1 MVTTERR
8 YVMADLLEFPD
19 DDDTLCDIVGGKL
32 IVYNVPDLAH
42 GLAASA
48 LSLLL
53 GDAYRAGYGIALTNL
68 HAVAL
73 DFPAKGWAAEY
84 VTHPDH
90 SFVRRGRESILGQRA
105 VEGVPD
111 LVVEVLSPST
121 RDEHTAG
128 GSIRGAY
135 ERFGVP
141 HYWLVN
147 LEHHTVEQN
156 TLVGE
161 PYRSGR
167 YGDPVLLGEK
177 DVLTCALFPTVS
189 MPVAA
194 LFQYTGARR
203 SPGALVVW
211 PGH

>member
-1 MVTTERR
+1 MVTTGRR

-19 DDDTLCDIVGGKL
+19 DDDRFYDIVGGEL
-32 IVYNVPDLAH
+32 IVYNVPGLSH
-42 GLAASA
+42 GLVASG

-53 GDAYRAGYGIALTNL
+53 LEADRAGYGVALTNT

-90 SFVRRGRESILGQRA
+90 SFVRSGREHILGERA

-121 RDEHTAG
+121 RAEHAPG
-128 GSIRGAY
+128 GAIRSAY

-141 HYWLVN
+141 HYWLVD
-147 LEHHTVEQN
+147 LGLRTVELY
-156 TLVGE
+156 TLQGE
-161 PYRSGR
+161 PYQGGH
-167 YGDPVLLGEK
+167 YGEPLVLHEG
-177 DVLTCALFPTVS
+177 DTLTSALFPDLS
-189 MPVAA
+189 LPVADV
-194 LFQYTGARR
+194 FRHTRGRR
-203 SPGALVVW
+203 PGGL
-211 PGH
+211 